1 MHKLI
6 TEDEKTKKYYL
17 KEDDM
22 DSKKKKTFDL
32 VLNIS
37 ENKKVNLITVE
48 QMNQFIEIYKDI
60 IDKYDQEY
68 KEIYF
73 SRFTDAIGLAI
84 AHVALK
90 IELNE
95 KMTILGE

>member
-1 MHKLI
+1 
-6 TEDEKTKKYYL
+6 
-17 KEDDM
+17 
-22 DSKKKKTFDL
+22 
-32 VLNIS
+32 
-37 ENKKVNLITVE
+37 
-48 QMNQFIEIYKDI
+48 MNQFIEIYKDI